1 MRCVLVKVRILS
13 AGIGIFLTFLILIFY
28 ETLVL
33 NFSVSAICSIMVY
46 EIFRMTKIYDKSVF
60 SFIVSEIYAFVFPFL
75 NIGEI
80 LDWRL
85 ILTML
90 YFICLLLV
98 LLKNHEKIRVSEL
111 IFCVSFCLC
120 TIHFMTNIIY
130 IRDNFSPYS
139 LYYILLFLFISWL
152 CDIGAYFVGTRFGKN
167 KLAPKI
173 SPNKTVE
180 GVLGGVAFAIVSM
193 VAYNFVFL
201 AVIYSDIHVN
211 FIALF
216 VIILIGI
223 VFSILG
229 DLVASII
236 KRQYKIKDFG
246 SIMPGHGGIL
256 DRFDSLILVSAI
268 LYPIIRIFPII
279 NK

>member
-1 MRCVLVKVRILS
+1 MKVRILS
-13 AGIGIFLTFLILIFY
+13 AGIGIFLTSLILLFY

-33 NFSVSAICSIMVY
+33 NFAVSVICSIMVY
-46 EIFRMTKIYDKSVF
+46 EIFKMTKIYDKSVF
-60 SFIVSEIYAFVFPFL
+60 SFIVSEIYALVFPFL
-75 NIGEI
+75 DISGI
-80 LDWRL
+80 LDLRL
-85 ILTML
+85 ILMVS
-90 YFICLLLV
+90 YFVCLVLV

-120 TIHFMTNIIY
+120 SIHFMTNIIY

-139 LYYILLFLFISWL
+139 LYYILLFLFISWI
-152 CDIGAYFVGTRFGKN
+152 CDIGAYFIGTRFGKN

-180 GVLGGVAFAIVSM
+180 GVLGGVALAIVSM

-201 AVIYSDIHVN
+201 TVIYSNIHVN
-211 FIALF
+211 FVALF
-216 VIILIGI
+216 LIILIGI

-229 DLVASII
+229 DLLASVI

-246 SIMPGHGGIL
+246 NIMPGHGGIL
-256 DRFDSLILVSAI
+256 DRFDSLILVFAV

-279 NK
+279 SQ